1 MTATFPYLSFTDCTG
16 RSRVMQFF
24 EYYEGDSIIHRINP
38 AVKLSLIFILV
49 LVITFVYDPY
59 TPLIFSVLALIQITA
74 LARIPSRQVMKMI
87 LPLLL
92 ILAGITITSIISFNT
107 GMEAAPRILFN
118 IGKIEISVN
127 SIRFG
132 FSIGLRILCFLL
144 YSLLFVATTDPT
156 DFIIS
161 LILQFKISPKIG
173 FGTLAGYRFVPLLST
188 EYQNIFEAH
197 RVRGMEE
204 RSGAIAKIKRFKE
217 FAVPLMVTAARKA
230 QRVAIA
236 MDSKCFYAYPR
247 RTYLRDIRVR
257 RTDII
262 YIILFTSI
270 CTIIFIILARLD
282 ILSWGYRSL

>member
-1 MTATFPYLSFTDCTG
+1 
-16 RSRVMQFF
+16 MQFF
-24 EYYEGDSIIHRINP
+24 EYYEGDSIVHRINP

-59 TPLIFSVLALIQITA
+59 TPFIFSVLALIQIIA

-132 FSIGLRILCFLL
+132 FSIGLRILCFML

-161 LILQFKISPKIG
+161 LILQFKLSPRIG

-236 MDSKCFYAYPR
+236 MDSKCFYAYPK
-247 RTYLRDIRVR
+247 RTYLRDVRIRKADVS
-257 RTDII
+257 
-262 YIILFTSI
+262 YI
-270 CTIIFIILARLD
+270 IIFILICAIIFITLTWFGVLN
-282 ILSWGYRSL
+282 WGYRSLR